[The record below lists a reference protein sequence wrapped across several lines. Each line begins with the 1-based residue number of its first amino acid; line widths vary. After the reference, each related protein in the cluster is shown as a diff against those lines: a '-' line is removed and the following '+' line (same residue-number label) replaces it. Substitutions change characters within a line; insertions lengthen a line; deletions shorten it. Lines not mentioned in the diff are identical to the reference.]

1 MLDIPEINLAIPFT
15 RAMLDEILQ
24 PALETLR
31 HLIGEVLATAGL
43 ELSDVSLVIRTG
55 GSSEIVAVR
64 RLLDEL
70 FPGKVTGHDPFT
82 SVAGG
87 LAIASYQG
95 IQR

>member
-1 MLDIPEINLAIPFT
+1 MLAASGIEQKDIT
-15 RAMLDEILQ
+15 
-24 PALETLR
+24 
-31 HLIGEVLATAGL
+31 
-43 ELSDVSLVIRTG
+43 LVIRTG

-70 FPGKVTGHDPFT
+70 FPGKVTAHDPFT